1 MAIKKKNPRYL
12 VSLDGY
18 DLATVPAF
26 TKVEAVKR
34 AKQIYPGRRGTW
46 TAVQVEDEMFGR
58 MRGGAETEAR
68 MRLERKRAAAA
79 ARKVG
84 GPSKTR
90 NGKIWEDTDDG
101 LGIVGGDEFAHAA
114 VKERYKDRLGKIKT
128 AYLFLNAN
136 SWRDTIGL
144 LANRYGKRKRTYRL
158 YIPESDFDTGKD
170 VSTDTGIDVI
180 IDTTLASQ
188 RWDLDRSNFITRK
201 SAKKKR
207 NGTHIH
213 AETVGH
219 LDVARVHNP
228 YIDLDDEEKY
238 QFIVIPYVD
247 GDDEIYP
254 VETAAEIEDAQA
266 AMVANGLKYAPVY
279 LNDHGETVK
288 TGLIL
293 SVD

>member
-1 MAIKKKNPRYL
+1 MAIKKRNPRYL

-26 TKVEAVKR
+26 TKLEAVKR

-68 MRLERKRAAAA
+68 LRMERKRAAAA
-79 ARKVG
+79 VR
-84 GPSKTR
+84 
-90 NGKIWEDTDDG
+90 
-101 LGIVGGDEFAHAA
+101 A
-114 VKERYKDRLGKIKT
+114 VK
-128 AYLFLNAN
+128 
-136 SWRDTIGL
+136 
-144 LANRYGKRKRTYRL
+144 
-158 YIPESDFDTGKD
+158 P
-170 VSTDTGIDVI
+170 
-180 IDTTLASQ
+180 
-188 RWDLDRSNFITRK
+188 
-201 SAKKKR
+201 KR

-254 VETAAEIEDAQA
+254 IETAAEIEDAQA
-266 AMVANGLKYAPVY
+266 AMAANGLKYAPVY